1 MVGPKDLSRLPEA
14 SEVRSFRTRA
24 AWFATAYWMLLIPK
38 ALMPFIGVIAFQL
51 LSLYPWDHQEVV
63 TEKRMYPEH
72 VDVLPTE
79 LLDELK
85 WIPLIAFGVS
95 MLNTVQGSVGRC
107 HFGLLEFLP
116 SSNGR
121 AWHALL
127 RIELLE

>member
-1 MVGPKDLSRLPEA
+1 
-14 SEVRSFRTRA
+14 
-24 AWFATAYWMLLIPK
+24 
-38 ALMPFIGVIAFQL
+38 MPFIGVIAFQL

-121 AWHALL
+121 ACMLYRGLNCLNDKHDKSIL
-127 RIELLE
+127 IIFFH